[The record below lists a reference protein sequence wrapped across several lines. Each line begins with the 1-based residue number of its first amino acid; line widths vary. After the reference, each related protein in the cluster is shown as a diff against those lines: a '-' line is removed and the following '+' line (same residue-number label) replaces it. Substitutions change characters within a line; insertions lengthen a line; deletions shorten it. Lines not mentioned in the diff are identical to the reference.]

1 MSRARRQ
8 LTVTLGAVALAA
20 FAGAEAGSAQITR
33 RTPRQA
39 DESAAASV
47 TVRAEV
53 GGKKLAASGAGRCA
67 RELGA
72 SLYDKPAALYLVEY
86 VGSGELERIHL
97 TLWQFKDAGP
107 SQLGL
112 TLDAGGTSHRISTL
126 QGGKR
131 EGEGSATVESAG
143 EGGRIVIQGRD
154 AKGARVQATIECKAF
169 SGIEA
174 EGG

>member
-1 MSRARRQ
+1 MSRARRH
-8 LTVTLGAVALAA
+8 LTVALGTVALAA
-20 FAGAEAGSAQITR
+20 FAGAETGSAQG
-33 RTPRQA
+33 TPGG
-39 DESAAASV
+39 SI

-53 GGKKLAASGAGRCA
+53 GGKKLAATGAGRCA

-86 VGSGELERIHL
+86 AGSGELERIHL
-97 TLWQFKDAGP
+97 TLWQFKDASP

-143 EGGRIVIQGRD
+143 AGGRIVIQGRD
-154 AKGARVQATIECKAF
+154 AKGARIQAAIECKVF
-169 SGIEA
+169 GGIEA